1 MAGKVGSGL
10 FSHWPRPNISVV
22 GYALYLMINATSLW
36 GGVFPF
42 LPDEFHTNSVNFT
55 FALCQ
60 SIGFGLTF
68 LATTVAAYFY
78 PKIVRRTMIM
88 AGAIPIFLG
97 AFSLIA
103 ALYLPSLKMAFV
115 ILAGLLLGVG
125 GAGFAMAFQRYFA
138 SEDPD
143 RGNLFLLLGTV
154 LAPFAYLVIY
164 MVPPAMTVYVV
175 PLIFVPLCALAATL
189 ATNTIDFTKQE
200 FQDVPREHP
209 RVYQRVMKDY
219 WKSAVAVGG
228 LGFVS
233 GTVHGTALSDM
244 SMSGS
249 INIAAMVGLFL
260 AAFVLLLL
268 WQMRSFKV
276 DVRDLVL
283 MAFPIAAIALALMP
297 FLGSQGYLLL
307 SSLVYMLF
315 TPVTVVMLLQCAQI
329 TRNRGV
335 NPLFVFG
342 FFGSIVYLLQ
352 DFGFVFSFGV
362 GMQAFD
368 MAGTQFAISMCGL
381 LVLSLSLY
389 VLRGG
394 ILLSASDILHP
405 DIVELTAMR
414 PGVHHQAKGQGL
426 IEAGRKTAG
435 LLDAAQGVEAEEAPV
450 EDAPVETGEGATLR
464 DQAPKPRANV
474 IDVSPVMEG
483 TEGHYRDHISKCCRI
498 LQEEH
503 RLTNRETEV
512 MEMIV
517 RGNSVAKIAELFVIS
532 ENTVRTHSKHA
543 YTKLGV
549 HKRQDIIDMIE
560 DMG

>member
-1 MAGKVGSGL
+1 MAGKMGNGA
-10 FSHWPRPNISVV
+10 FAHWPRPNISVI

-42 LPDEFHTNSVNFT
+42 LPDEFHTDAVNLTFT
-55 FALCQ
+55 LCQ
-60 SIGFGLTF
+60 SIGFGVTF
-68 LATTVAAYFY
+68 IATMAASYFY
-78 PKIVRRTMIM
+78 PKLVRRTMIM
-88 AGAIPIFLG
+88 AGAIPLFLG

-103 ALYLPSLKMAFV
+103 ALYLPGLKMVFV
-115 ILAGLLLGVG
+115 VAAGLLLGIG
-125 GAGFAMAFQRYFA
+125 GAGFALAYQRYFA

-154 LAPFAYLVIY
+154 LAPFAYFVIY

-175 PLIFVPLCALAATL
+175 PLIFVPLCALAAKL
-189 ATNTIDFTKQE
+189 ATDTIDFTRQE

-209 RVYQRVMKDY
+209 RVYRRIMKDY

-244 SMSGS
+244 NMGGS

-260 AAFVLLLL
+260 AAAVLLLL
-268 WQMRSFKV
+268 WQLRSFKV

-283 MAFPIAAIALALMP
+283 MAFPVAAIALALMP
-297 FLGSQGYLLL
+297 FLGQQGYLVM

-352 DFGFVFSFGV
+352 DFGFVFSFWV
-362 GMQAFD
+362 GMQAID
-368 MAGTQFAISMCGL
+368 MGGTQFAISMSAL

-394 ILLSASDILHP
+394 VLLSASDILHP
-405 DIVELTAMR
+405 DIVEFTAMR
-414 PGVHHQAKGQGL
+414 PGVHHQAKGQDL
-426 IEAGRKTAG
+426 IETGRQTAG
-435 LLDAAQGVEAEEAPV
+435 LLDAAPEGAWQDVAAPEAQVAA
-450 EDAPVETGEGATLR
+450 DEGATLQDR
-464 DQAPKPRANV
+464 APKPRANV
-474 IDVSPVMEG
+474 IDVSPVSEE
-483 TEGHYRDHISKCCRI
+483 TEGGYQDHISKCCRI

-560 DMG
+560 VME